1 MFCGNTFS
9 AKPLTYEFF
18 VVFLQKEIDNA
29 MCTVTVNIDE
39 NLLRSVNPDLTS
51 TAAIRKWAQQLIDG
65 HIQEMMEEDEETV
78 DLETAREM
86 LHETIR
92 REYARL

>member
-1 MFCGNTFS
+1 
-9 AKPLTYEFF
+9 
-18 VVFLQKEIDNA
+18 
-29 MCTVTVNIDE
+29 MCKVTVNIDE
-39 NLLRSVNPDLTS
+39 DLIRSVNPDLTS
-51 TAAIRKWAQQLIDG
+51 TAAIRKWAQQLIDSR
-65 HIQEMMEEDEETV
+65 IQEMQEEEVV